1 MKIHVLKLKLRK
13 LHKYLGFTFSFF
25 ILYLTITGLL
35 LTYPQT
41 FNIDKIHVGNQFIL
55 KKYNMEGYEDVYQ
68 LNNDKNEI
76 IIIKKSIYINNNFL
90 DSTEENILSLVY
102 IDKNNLL
109 YVVTEFNIY
118 IYELE
123 KKAGNLEILNTYSIE
138 NSKNIIK
145 TGKDILNGQIIFG
158 SESINYILKENTIL
172 KKQDINKSIDISWF
186 NINLA
191 KKKIS
196 KKYLK
201 IHQGEGVQMLR
212 IITELH
218 NGRFFGSIYTFIL
231 FISSLSLIFLTLSSF
246 IFATNIFKNKK

>member
-76 IIIKKSIYINNNFL
+76 ILIKKSIYINNNFL

-102 IDKNNLL
+102 IDKNKLF

-145 TGKDILNGQIIFG
+145 TGKDILSGQIIFG
-158 SESINYILKENTIL
+158 SESINYILKENNIL
-172 KKQDINKSIDISWF
+172 KKRDINKSIDISWF

-191 KKKIS
+191 KKKNI
-196 KKYLK
+196 KK
-201 IHQGEGVQMLR
+201 
-212 IITELH
+212 
-218 NGRFFGSIYTFIL
+218 
-231 FISSLSLIFLTLSSF
+231 
-246 IFATNIFKNKK
+246 IFKNSSRRGCSDAKNNYGTS